1 MKSILIII
9 QRSNGDVFLSEPLIR
24 MLHEHYPSATIDLL
38 VNADTLGIAKT
49 LPFIGHIHTY
59 DYYWKKQSKHYRL
72 IQEITLFASI
82 RNKYDLAIN
91 LTASD
96 RSILYA
102 WAAGRKS
109 ISAIE
114 AKNSKSWWKRLLLTQ
129 TFKVD
134 PSRHILRHNMI
145 PLDLMSIPYETITL
159 QTSYPEKALTSLSN
173 LPFSIKNPFI
183 IFHPSAQYD
192 YKIYPTV
199 LRNRLLHALNSLN
212 IPIVIT
218 GGKSAI
224 DTQISLELPTLPNII
239 NLIGLTS
246 LDEYIAL
253 CDHASAY
260 IGMDTL
266 NMHIASALNTPIF
279 AIFGPTLIKTWSPW
293 SNSLQTHAT
302 EPKAMQ
308 RYGNITLFMADMP
321 CVPCGKAGCDDRHGK
336 SECLDH
342 ISPEIIFNE
351 VARCLNPSASQS

>member
-24 MLHEHYPSATIDLL
+24 TLHEHYPLTTIDLL
-38 VNADTLGIAKT
+38 VNADTLGIART
-49 LPFIGHIHTY
+49 LPFIGDIYTY
-59 DYYWKKQSKHYRL
+59 DYHWKKQSKHYRL
-72 IQEITLFASI
+72 IQEITLFTSI
-82 RNKYDLAIN
+82 RNKYDLAIS

-96 RSILYA
+96 RSVLYA

-114 AKNSKSWWKRLLLTQ
+114 AKSSKSWWKRLLLTQ

-134 PSRHILRHNMI
+134 PSRHILQHNMI
-145 PLDLMSIPYETITL
+145 PLDIMSIPYETITL
-159 QTSYPEKALTSLSN
+159 QTRYSQKAQEGLYS
-173 LPFSIKNPFI
+173 LPFSLKKPFL
-183 IFHPSAQYD
+183 IFHPSAQYN

-199 LRNRLLHALNSLN
+199 LRNRLLNYLDSLN

-218 GGKSAI
+218 GGKSDI
-224 DTQISLELPTLPNII
+224 DIQISLELPKLPNLI
-239 NLIGLTS
+239 NLIGSTS
-246 LDEYIAL
+246 LEEYIAL

-266 NMHIASALNTPIF
+266 NMHIASALNKPIF

-302 EPKAMQ
+302 EPKPIQ
-308 RYGNITLFMADMP
+308 KYGNITLFMADIP

-336 SECLDH
+336 SECLDL
-342 ISPEIIFNE
+342 IPPEIIFEE
-351 VARCLNPSASQS
+351 VARWLTPSASRS